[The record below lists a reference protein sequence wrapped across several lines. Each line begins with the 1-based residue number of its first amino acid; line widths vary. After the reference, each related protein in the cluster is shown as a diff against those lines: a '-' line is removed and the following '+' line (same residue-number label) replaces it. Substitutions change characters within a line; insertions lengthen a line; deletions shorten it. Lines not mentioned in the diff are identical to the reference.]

1 MSQNS
6 EYVTLMQARMRQF
19 DADMDA
25 LTAEAGA
32 RARAVYDAQVRELRA
47 TREAAQKRF
56 QEFQAANE
64 SADALM
70 HAGMEAAWETMQETL
85 KKVSA
90 DIGKQA

>member
-1 MSQNS
+1 M
-6 EYVTLMQARMRQF
+6 
-19 DADMDA
+19 
-25 LTAEAGA
+25 
-32 RARAVYDAQVRELRA
+32 RA